1 MIVGGIIVTYLR
13 FGFNRMLRKIERFIL
28 TIYDVE
34 RPYRRDRASAVL
46 EAAGNRY
53 YFVLIQGLTPTG
65 NREACLT
72 HRYDDGVAFAI
83 LKQHLYAVH
92 LLDHL

>member
-53 YFVLIQGLTPTG
+53 YFVLIQGLTPIG

-72 HRYDDGVAFAI
+72 HRYDNGVA
-83 LKQHLYAVH
+83 LAV
-92 LLDHL
+92 LQQYFYSVDFLDHL